1 LGFLLYFGMPK
12 RTNPPKSGVISENL
26 SIRPDSA
33 TKMPGIRRFHFV
45 PVGGTAMVPLAAI
58 LLEEGHRVTGS
69 DLGLYPPMSTTL
81 ERLGIP
87 VAAGFAPDHVPPD
100 CDAVVVGNAALR
112 DNVEAAEAVR
122 RGLPVLSL
130 PQAVREYLLPGKT
143 SVVVT
148 GTHGKTTTS
157 ALAAWLLLDSGRDPG
172 FLVGGEMKNLGRGY
186 RRGAGPHFVLE
197 GDEYN
202 AAFFD
207 RGPKFLHYEPKH
219 LFVGNI
225 EFDHADLY
233 ADLPAVLEAFRQVV
247 ALVPEEGVVVVNAD
261 DARVLDAARDA
272 RAPLVRV
279 ALENPAADFSARD
292 IVFGPEGTAFTLVE
306 AGLPT
311 VRLSSPL
318 LGLHNVRNAL
328 GAVALVRGLGL
339 SDSEIARALPRFTG
353 VRRRL
358 EVKGEKNGILVVD
371 DFAHHPT
378 AVAGTLQAARARFPG
393 RRLWALFE
401 PRSNTAGRK
410 MFEDEYA
417 EAFAG
422 ADALVLAPIFHAKR
436 LGPENRI
443 DRDALARRFASE
455 GKPAFAPETIEAI
468 PEILRREARAGDV
481 LLLMSSGAFGGLP
494 ETLLD
499 RL

>member
-1 LGFLLYFGMPK
+1 M
-12 RTNPPKSGVISENL
+12 S
-26 SIRPDSA
+26 
-33 TKMPGIRRFHFV
+33 GIRRFHFV
-45 PVGGTAMVPLAAI
+45 PVGGTAMVPLAA
-58 LLEEGHRVTGS
+58 LLIEEGHRVTGS
-69 DLGLYPPMSTTL
+69 DSGALYPPMSTTL

-87 VAAGFAPDHVPPD
+87 VAAGFAPEHVPPD
-100 CDAVVVGNAALR
+100 CDVVVVGNAALR

-130 PQAVREYLLPGKT
+130 PQAVREYLLPGKI
-143 SVVVT
+143 SVVIT

-157 ALAAWLLLDSGRDPG
+157 ALTAWLLLDSGRDPG
-172 FLVGGEMKNLGRGY
+172 FLVGGEMKNVGRGY

-207 RGPKFLHYEPKH
+207 RGPKFLHYAPRH

-233 ADLPAVLEAFRQVV
+233 PDLGAVLEAFRKVV
-247 ALVPEEGVVVVNAD
+247 ALVPEDGVVVVNAD
-261 DARVLDAARDA
+261 DPRVLDAAQA
-272 RAPLVRV
+272 SRAPVV
-279 ALENPAADFSARD
+279 KVGLEAPDVDFSAHD
-292 IVFGPEGTAFTLVE
+292 IAYGPDGTGFTLVE

-318 LGLHNVRNAL
+318 VGLHNVRNAL
-328 GAVALVRGLGL
+328 GAIALVRGLGL
-339 SDSEIARALPRFTG
+339 SDSEIARALPRFES
-353 VRRRL
+353 VKRRL
-358 EVKGEKNGILVVD
+358 EIKGEKNGILVVD

-378 AVAGTLQAARARFPG
+378 AVAGTLQAARSRFPG

-410 MFEDEYA
+410 MFQDEYA

-422 ADALVLAPIFHAKR
+422 ADAVVFAPVFHAKR
-436 LGPENRI
+436 LGAENQV
-443 DRDALARRFASE
+443 DREALVRRLASD
-455 GKPAFAPETIEAI
+455 GKPAFAPETIDAI
-468 PEILRREARAGDV
+468 PAILRQQAHPGDV
-481 LLLMSSGAFGGLP
+481 LILMSSGAFGGLP
-494 ETLLD
+494 ETLLES
-499 RL
+499 L

>member
-1 LGFLLYFGMPK
+1 
-12 RTNPPKSGVISENL
+12 
-26 SIRPDSA
+26 
-33 TKMPGIRRFHFV
+33 
-45 PVGGTAMVPLAAI
+45 MVPLAAL

-69 DLGLYPPMSTTL
+69 DGKLYPPMSTTL

-87 VAAGFAPDHVPPD
+87 VATGFAPEHVPAD
-100 CDAVVVGNAALR
+100 CDVVVVGNAALR

-143 SVVVT
+143 SVVIT

-157 ALAAWLLLDSGRDPG
+157 ALTAWLLLDSGRDPG
-172 FLVGGEMKNLGRGY
+172 FLVGGEMRNLGRGY
-186 RRGAGPHFVLE
+186 RRGQGPHFVLE

-207 RGPKFLHYEPKH
+207 RGPKFLHYEPRH

-233 ADLPAVLEAFRQVV
+233 ADLPAVLEAFRKVA
-247 ALVPEEGVVVVNAD
+247 ALVPEDGAVVVNAD
-261 DARVLDAARDA
+261 DARVMDVARA
-272 RAPLVRV
+272 SRAPLVKV
-279 ALENPAADFSARD
+279 ALDTDLSGTDFSARD
-292 IVFGPEGTAFTLVE
+292 IVFGPEGTEFTLVE

-328 GAVALVRGLGL
+328 GAIALVRGLGL

-353 VRRRL
+353 VRRRM
-358 EVKGEKNGILVVD
+358 EVRGEKNGILVVD

-422 ADALVLAPIFHAKR
+422 ADAVVLGPVFHAQR
-436 LGPENRI
+436 LGPDNLL
-443 DRDALARRFASE
+443 DRGALIRRLANTGAGA
-455 GKPAFAPETIEAI
+455 GKPAFAPDAIEDI
-468 PEILRREARAGDV
+468 PDILRREARPGDV
-481 LLLMSSGAFGGLP
+481 LILMSSGAFGGLP

>member
-1 LGFLLYFGMPK
+1 M
-12 RTNPPKSGVISENL
+12 SE
-26 SIRPDSA
+26 
-33 TKMPGIRRFHFV
+33 IRRFHFV
-45 PVGGTAMVPLAAI
+45 PIGGTAMVPLAAL

-69 DLGLYPPMSTTL
+69 DLKLYPPMSTTL

-87 VAAGFAPDHVPPD
+87 VAEGFAAGHVPED
-100 CDAVVVGNAALR
+100 CDVVVVGNAASR
-112 DNVEAAEAVR
+112 DNVEASEATR

-130 PQAVREYLLPGKT
+130 PQAIRQYLLPGKT
-143 SVVVT
+143 SVVIT
-148 GTHGKTTTS
+148 GTHGKTTTT
-157 ALAAWLLLDSGRDPG
+157 ALTSWLLLDAGRDPG
-172 FLVGGEMKNLGRGY
+172 FIVGGQMQNLGRGY

-202 AAFFD
+202 AAYFD

-225 EFDHADLY
+225 EYDHADLY
-233 ADLPAVLEAFRQVV
+233 PDLPSIVEAFRQVV
-247 ALVPEEGVVVVNAD
+247 RIVPEGGTIVVNAD
-261 DARVLDAARDA
+261 DPRVVDVAKDA
-272 RAPLVRV
+272 RAAVVRV
-279 ALENPAADFSARD
+279 SLDDPGADFSARD
-292 IVFGPEGTAFTLVE
+292 IVFGPEGTQFTLLE

-311 VRLSSPL
+311 ARLASPL
-318 LGLHNVRNAL
+318 SGVHNVRNAL
-328 GAVALVRGLGL
+328 GAIALVRGLGL
-339 SDSEIARALPRFTG
+339 SSTEVARSLPRFGG
-353 VRRRL
+353 VKRRL

-378 AVAGTLQAARARFPG
+378 AVAGTLLAARAKFPG
-393 RRLWALFE
+393 RRIWALFE

-410 MFEDEYA
+410 VFEEEYA

-422 ADALVLAPIFHAKR
+422 ADAVVLAPVFHAQR
-436 LGPENRI
+436 LTPDKQI
-443 DRDALARRFASE
+443 DRAALASRFSAA
-455 GKPAFAPETIEAI
+455 GKPAFAPGSIDEI
-468 PEILRREARAGDV
+468 PGILRREARAGDV

>member
-1 LGFLLYFGMPK
+1 M
-12 RTNPPKSGVISENL
+12 SE
-26 SIRPDSA
+26 
-33 TKMPGIRRFHFV
+33 IRRFHFV
-45 PVGGTAMVPLAAI
+45 PIGGTAMVPLAAL
-58 LLEEGHRVTGS
+58 LLEEGHSVTGS
-69 DLGLYPPMSTTL
+69 DRALYPPMSTTL
-81 ERLGIP
+81 ERLGIS
-87 VAAGFAPDHVPPD
+87 VAEGFSPDHVPAD
-100 CDAVVVGNAALR
+100 CDVVVVGNAALR
-112 DNVEAAEAVR
+112 DNVEAAEAAR

-130 PQAVREYLLPGKT
+130 PQAIRQYLLPGRT
-143 SVVVT
+143 SVVIT

-157 ALAAWLLLDSGRDPG
+157 ALTAWLLLDSGRDPG
-172 FLVGGEMKNLGRGY
+172 FLVGGQMQNLGRGY
-186 RRGAGPHFVLE
+186 RRGRGPHFVVE

-225 EFDHADLY
+225 EYDHADLY
-233 ADLPAVLEAFRQVV
+233 PDLASVIEAFRQLIR
-247 ALVPEEGVVVVNAD
+247 LVPSDGAVVLNAD
-261 DARVLDAARDA
+261 DARVAEVARESK
-272 RAPLVRV
+272 APVVRV
-279 ALENPAADFSARD
+279 SLQHPDADFSARD
-292 IVFGPEGTAFTLVE
+292 VAFGPAGTEFTLVE

-311 VRLSSPL
+311 IRLSSPL

-328 GAVALVRGLGL
+328 GAIALVRGLGL
-339 SDSEIARALPRFTG
+339 SDTEIARALPRFTG

-378 AVAGTLQAARARFPG
+378 AVAGTLQAARSRFPG
-393 RRLWALFE
+393 RRIWALFE

-410 MFEDEYA
+410 MFEAEYA

-422 ADALVLAPIFHAKR
+422 ADALVLAPVFHAQR
-436 LGPENRI
+436 LGPDNQI
-443 DRDALARRFASE
+443 DRAALARRFSSS
-455 GKPAFAPETIEAI
+455 GKPAFAPETIDAI
-468 PEILRREARAGDV
+468 PDVLRREARPGDV

-499 RL
+499 LL